1 MLSFFNP
8 ILSSMPVG
16 EFKMGLLKNSDLIGQ
31 IYNTDMFCDRMKI
44 KTLFY
49 IPHLFKIWFKFV
61 DCLLH
66 WTLCNFAGPPL
77 VEVLNGNETS
87 YRVTNLESG
96 KNYKITVTAEFSGGS
111 SPPAKYQFRS
121 FSVSTLDHEAN
132 RGKCLL

>member
-1 MLSFFNP
+1 MLSFFNS

-61 DCLLH
+61 DCLYTGLFV
-66 WTLCNFAGPPL
+66 TLQDP
-77 VEVLNGNETS
+77 
-87 YRVTNLESG
+87 LESRCSMG
-96 KNYKITVTAEFSGGS
+96 MRPRTESQTWRAERITKS
-111 SPPAKYQFRS
+111 
-121 FSVSTLDHEAN
+121 L
-132 RGKCLL
+132 